1 MTLAPALRAKAV
13 GAFAAVYIIWGTTYL
28 AIAYALRGGLPPFAC
43 AALRFIAASAMVYA
57 YLRLREPRPLA
68 GLPLARIAASGVL
81 LLGGGNGLTVWA
93 QQGVPS
99 GITALLIAAAPVVV
113 MLINWLAF
121 ERLPPAPWA
130 LVGALLGLCGV
141 ALTLS
146 HMHVIS
152 GSTRPQHLVSLLVAI
167 VCWSTGSLLVR
178 GHVPAHR
185 IAAGTCI
192 QMGAGAVALVLMGF
206 ADGDWARLDLAAVT
220 PLAWWSLAYMVVFG
234 SILAMSCYLW
244 LLGHV
249 APQKAMT
256 YALVNPLVA
265 LLLGAALLGERLTAT
280 VGIAVVL
287 VLAGVSIVLVQ
298 GRRKS

>member
-1 MTLAPALRAKAV
+1 
-13 GAFAAVYIIWGTTYL
+13 
-28 AIAYALRGGLPPFAC
+28 
-43 AALRFIAASAMVYA
+43 
-57 YLRLREPRPLA
+57 
-68 GLPLARIAASGVL
+68 
-81 LLGGGNGLTVWA
+81 
-93 QQGVPS
+93 
-99 GITALLIAAAPVVV
+99 
-113 MLINWLAF
+113 
-121 ERLPPAPWA
+121 
-130 LVGALLGLCGV
+130 
-141 ALTLS
+141 
-146 HMHVIS
+146 
-152 GSTRPQHLVSLLVAI
+152 VSLLVAI

-220 PLAWWSLAYMVVFG
+220 PLAWWSLAYMVVLG

-298 GRRKS
+298 GRRKP